1 MNAVSCFHHTGV
13 HYVPPDEASPT
24 ELPACGYGSPAES
37 EDQQMEGDAQSQDSS
52 SELKPRILDVIS
64 ICKTEAEDREL
75 GHQKD
80 VSSAD
85 EQRLFSQF
93 DSSSTDE
100 TCNRIAPT
108 VATPRVKNEPED
120 TIITITSSVT
130 TTPAHAGPRQ
140 DSEPAHQMRTA
151 SDASTL
157 LRRPQKKEHLR
168 PRFIMPRR
176 AHAKD
181 HEEPYKCNKCGRQL
195 KDLAKLQLH
204 NKLHERSF
212 ICHWCGRNFLKFDYL
227 RMHMRTHTGERP
239 YQCNW
244 CSKTFSQSGNMRRHE
259 RTCRNFNEES
269 TSHGLEDHQL
279 LAKWPLCCQIAAGKL
294 WERTCCCDRE
304 LKFDF
309 LYWDIY
315 CFIKYIRSFHVI
327 ENSEI
332 SPVSRKKHH
341 ENELLPFWRSCCV
354 PYWIP
359 WPTVLQDWCFNIIN
373 TPQRAVSSQW
383 NVFRHCITIKMY
395 IHYRK
400 EWLSKLVLLIKKY
413 FSGLHITIWY
423 SQVFGDCGNYRGRVK
438 SKAVH

>member
-1 MNAVSCFHHTGV
+1 MAAVSNACNVKCNSSIRPQKGHSVHSYDILKTVILIFVGIWWIKWPVLLLIMQTNKWVLFSCFHHTGV

-37 EDQQMEGDAQSQDSS
+37 EDPEDQQMEGDAQSQDSS
-52 SELKPRILDVIS
+52 SEPKPRILDVIS

-80 VSSAD
+80 VSSAG
-85 EQRLFSQF
+85 EQRLVPQF

-130 TTPAHAGPRQ
+130 TTPAHAGPCQ

-157 LRRPQKKEHLR
+157 LRRPQRKEHLR
-168 PRFIMPRR
+168 SRFILPRR
-176 AHAKD
+176 AYTKAHD
-181 HEEPYKCNKCGRQL
+181 EPYKCNKCGRHL

-239 YQCNW
+239 YRCNW

-259 RTCRNFNEES
+259 RTCRSFSEES
-269 TSHGLEDHQL
+269 S
-279 LAKWPLCCQIAAGKL
+279 AARWG
-294 WERTCCCDRE
+294 TT
-304 LKFDF
+304 
-309 LYWDIY
+309 
-315 CFIKYIRSFHVI
+315 
-327 ENSEI
+327 
-332 SPVSRKKHH
+332 
-341 ENELLPFWRSCCV
+341 LLPDRCGKTSR
-354 PYWIP
+354 
-359 WPTVLQDWCFNIIN
+359 TN
-373 TPQRAVSSQW
+373 
-383 NVFRHCITIKMY
+383 
-395 IHYRK
+395 
-400 EWLSKLVLLIKKY
+400 LL
-413 FSGLHITIWY
+413 LW
-423 SQVFGDCGNYRGRVK
+423 
-438 SKAVH
+438 